1 MDPRQG
7 KEELPRSFVC
17 SAKREE
23 RASFGEPCFRGG
35 GDEQGKLF
43 RPSRGGRVGV
53 PRGGG
58 RGRHLPRLD
67 RCDIHRLVAEHDE
80 DLRDALDQ
88 AMNTLCGSVIFA
100 GRNSD
105 CVPDTAVVA
114 LETARILALERRP
127 YGEASRVAV
136 RRCGTDEE
144 SIVRWAEEFVE
155 GFYGRR

>member
-1 MDPRQG
+1 MPYDAR
-7 KEELPRSFVC
+7 E
-17 SAKREE
+17 REE
-23 RASFGEPCFRGG
+23 E
-35 GDEQGKLF
+35 DEVTEKD
-43 RPSRGGRVGV
+43 
-53 PRGGG
+53 
-58 RGRHLPRLD
+58 D
-67 RCDIHRLVAEHDE
+67 RRNGHEA

-100 GRNSD
+100 GRNGD

-114 LETARILALERRP
+114 LETARIVALERWP
-127 YGEASRVAV
+127 YGEASRAAV